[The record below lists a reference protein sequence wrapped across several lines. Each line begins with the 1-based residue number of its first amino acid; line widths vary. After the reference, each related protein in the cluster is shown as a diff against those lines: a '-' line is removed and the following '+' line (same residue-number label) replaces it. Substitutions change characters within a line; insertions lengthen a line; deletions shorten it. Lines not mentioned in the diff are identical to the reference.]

1 MIPIK
6 DSPRAARFPF
16 VNIGFIAANVL
27 VFWAELAMGP
37 ARLEGFIHR
46 FGVVPARLWGVDF
59 HSFGSVAAALVPLVT
74 AMFIHGGWIHI
85 IGNMLFLWIFGDN
98 VEDRLGHVGY
108 VLFYFLCGVAA
119 SVAQS
124 LLAGPTTLPTI
135 GASGA
140 IAGVMGAYLF
150 LYPKARVLTL
160 IPLLFYPYFIEIP
173 AWFYLGVWILIQLFA
188 GVLSL
193 GGAHAGGVAWWA
205 HLGGF
210 VAGIVLVLIFPKS
223 RPHRYGVKP

>member
-6 DSPRAARFPF
+6 DSPRAQRFPL
-16 VNIGFIAANVL
+16 VNISLIVANAL
-27 VFWAELAMGP
+27 VFWLELTMGP

-46 FGVVPARLWGVDF
+46 WGVVPARLWAVDF
-59 HSFGSVAAALVPLVT
+59 SSAWTILAGAVPLVT
-74 AMFIHGGWIHI
+74 ATFIHSGWIHI
-85 IGNMLFLWIFGDN
+85 GGNMLFLWIFGDN
-98 VEDRLGHVGY
+98 VEDRLGHVAY
-108 VLFYFLCGVAA
+108 AFFYLFCGAAA

-173 AWFYLGVWILIQLFA
+173 AWFYLGVWILIQLLA
-188 GVLSL
+188 GFLSL

-210 VAGIVLVLIFPKS
+210 VAGLVLVLILPKGKK
-223 RPHRYGVKP
+223 HRYATVP